1 MTVRVL
7 GILLTAGT
15 LLLPAPARAHHHR
28 LQAGGF
34 EGLVLALGPDPVQ
47 PATLYAGV
55 FGQGVFKTTDA
66 GETWTDS
73 SVGLADLSV
82 RALLVDPADPRRIF
96 AGTDSGVAVSTE
108 GGRRWGKAGLSARAV
123 RVLLQEPAG
132 TLYAGTEG
140 GLYATDDAGGTWR
153 EENQGLA
160 ARDLRALARDPRS
173 GTLYAG
179 AFGGLFRRSPGRR
192 AWEPAAEGFPDPNI
206 RALAVDPAGTL
217 YAGTAGAGVFRS
229 GDGGRTWRAASRG
242 LAHPVVLAL
251 LGGPGPGQVLA
262 GTLGGLFGS
271 SDGGGEW
278 RYLGNR
284 ATFLSFTSIVRAA
297 DAGGTLYAA
306 SGGLILKSTDGGERW
321 ADASG
326 TVRRPGNGPPGEPS
340 RATTPP

>member
-1 MTVRVL
+1 MTVWVL
-7 GILLTAGT
+7 GILFTAGA

-34 EGLVLALGPDPVQ
+34 EGLVLALAADPVR

-66 GETWTDS
+66 GETWMDS
-73 SVGLADLSV
+73 SAGLPDLAV
-82 RALLVDPADPRRIF
+82 RALLVDPADSRRLF
-96 AGTDSGVAVSTE
+96 AGTDSGVAVSTD
-108 GGRRWGKAGLSARAV
+108 GGRQWREAGLSARAV
-123 RVLLQEPAG
+123 RVLLGEPPG
-132 TLYAGTEG
+132 TLYAGTED
-140 GLYATDDAGGTWR
+140 GLYATDDAGRTWR
-153 EENQGLA
+153 EENVGLA

-179 AFGGLFRRSPGRR
+179 AFGGLFRRPPGRTE
-192 AWEPAAEGFPDPNI
+192 WEPAAEGLPVLNV

-217 YAGTAGAGVFRS
+217 YAGTAGVGVFRS
-229 GDGGRTWRAASRG
+229 EDKGRSWRAASTG
-242 LAHPVVLAL
+242 LAHPAILTLLA
-251 LGGPGPGQVLA
+251 GPGSGQVLA

-271 SDGGGEW
+271 SNGGEQW

-297 DAGGTLYAA
+297 DAGGTLYAS

-326 TVRRPGNGPPGEPS
+326 TVRRPGDGPAVEPS
-340 RATTPP
+340 QATTLP